1 MADELAADIIREQ
14 GALAANRGN
23 FESHWQEI
31 AERVVPRESNLFF
44 QAGAPNRST
53 GEKRTEKMLDSTA
66 AVALERY
73 ASVLASLL
81 TPESQKWHMLRA
93 DDTTLNRNPRV
104 LNWFDEA
111 ADILFRARRSPR
123 SGFYGQMNV
132 GYMSIGAYGTGL
144 LRIDHTRGSPT
155 DPGGGLRYRQVA
167 LAEAFV
173 RENYQGVI
181 DTLYRKFSMSHRQVA
196 RMKDAGEIDRLPSKV
211 EELAKGKQADQEF
224 TYIHCVRP
232 NADID
237 YGRRDFRG
245 RPWVEHYVCVNTQEV
260 IGSNGYYTFPYAVG
274 RAVVAPGEVYGRSPA
289 MTVLPGIKVLNEQK
303 KTMLKM
309 GHRLVDPVL
318 LAYDDGILD
327 TFSARPG
334 SIAPGGLDAQ
344 GRKLIQ
350 RLDDNIGQL
359 PQLGELMDQERAI
372 INDAFLITLFQILTE
387 TPRMTATEVLERTRE
402 KSMLLAPTM
411 GRLQSE
417 FLGPLIERELDLMIR
432 AGKMPPMPQ
441 ELVEAQGEYHIE
453 YVSPLA
459 RIMRAEEAA
468 GFSRWMEQSL
478 SAAQI
483 TQDPSPLD
491 WVNWDV
497 ASPELADIN
506 AVPARWVATLD
517 EVNEKRNARQN
528 QAAVQTAI
536 DAGPAVAGLIKA
548 GAGGAR

>member
-1 MADELAADIIREQ
+1 MPDAIAEEIIREQ

-23 FESHWQEI
+23 FEGHWQEI

-93 DDTTLNRNPRV
+93 DSTDLNRNPRV
-104 LNWFDEA
+104 LDWFDQA
-111 ADILFRARRSPR
+111 ADILFRSRRSPR

-132 GYMSIGAYGTGL
+132 AYMSIGAYGTGL
-144 LRIDHTRGSPT
+144 LRIDHTHGSPT
-155 DPGGGLRYRQVA
+155 DPGGGLRYRQTH
-167 LAEAFV
+167 LAEAFI

-181 DTLYRKFSMSHRQVA
+181 DTLYRKFAMSHRQVL
-196 RMKDAGEIDRLPSKV
+196 RMHAAGEIDHLPDKV
-211 EELAKGKQADQEF
+211 EALAKGKQADQEF

-232 NADID
+232 NADIEPGRSD
-237 YGRRDFRG
+237 YRG
-245 RPWVEHYVCVNTQEV
+245 RPWIEHYVCTNTQQV
-260 IGSNGYYTFPYAVG
+260 IGTRGYHTFPYAVG
-274 RAVVAPGEVYGRSPA
+274 RAVVAPGEIYGRSPA
-289 MTVLPGIKVLNEQK
+289 MTVLPGIKVLNEEK
-303 KTMLKM
+303 RTMLKM
-309 GHRLVDPVL
+309 GHRLADPVL
-318 LAYDDGILD
+318 LAHDDGILD
-327 TFSARPG
+327 VFSARPG
-334 SIAPGGLDAQ
+334 SITPGGLDSQ

-350 RLDDNIGQL
+350 RLDDNVGQL

-441 ELVEAQGEYHIE
+441 ELIEARGEYHIE

-478 SAAQI
+478 AAAQI

-506 AVPARWVATLD
+506 AVPARWVATMD
-517 EVNEKRNARQN
+517 EVNQKRNVRQN
-528 QAAVQTAI
+528 RAAVQTAI
-536 DAGPAVAGLIKA
+536 DAGPSVAGLIKA